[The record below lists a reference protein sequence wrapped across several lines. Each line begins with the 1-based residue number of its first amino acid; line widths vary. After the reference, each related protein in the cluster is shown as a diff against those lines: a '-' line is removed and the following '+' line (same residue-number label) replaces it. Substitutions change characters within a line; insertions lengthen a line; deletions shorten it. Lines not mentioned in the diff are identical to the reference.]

1 MNLKIAI
8 AQFYTSNVSYGKYTE
23 EINKKYCENNFIIYK

>member
-8 AQFYTSNVSYGKYTE
+8 AQLYTSNVSYGKYTE
-23 EINKKYCENNFIIYK
+23 EINKKYLFVVLYFDK